1 MSKSQK
7 KKTTLNTETNMRLVE
22 KQGEMVIGTFSIIS
36 SQVVVVVVVVSR
48 RDGDFENG
56 NTQTA

>member
-36 SQVVVVVVVVSR
+36 SQVVVVVVVSR